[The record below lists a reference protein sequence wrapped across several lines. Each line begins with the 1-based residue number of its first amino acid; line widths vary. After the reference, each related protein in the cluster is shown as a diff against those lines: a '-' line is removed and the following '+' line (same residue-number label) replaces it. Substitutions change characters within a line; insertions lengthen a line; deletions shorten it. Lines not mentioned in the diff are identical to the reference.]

1 MEIHISNPIVPKLLK
16 VLAALNFMTVKDTTK
31 NGFAAV
37 LKEVMFE
44 SYISPCTWSDYER
57 SWVGKSKTLFKIKS
71 SELLSMPIFELAF

>member
-1 MEIHISNPIVPKLLK
+1 MNTMEIHISNPIVPKLLK

-44 SYISPCTWSDYER
+44 SYISPCTW
-57 SWVGKSKTLFKIKS
+57 
-71 SELLSMPIFELAF
+71 